1 MKRTF
6 VKKLKK
12 RNIAVSISIPED
24 VWLKDLY
31 QGDMGSDKKFNIAMG
46 KVYRYKLILT
56 AQSNGEVYSEVLV
69 EDKDF
74 NAEMTRR
81 GLNDTSGQ
89 VKKIFIFQWI
99 TISTLRI

>member
-1 MKRTF
+1 MATTIDIKNTEFNRLFCENVKRIF

-12 RNIAVSISIPED
+12 RNISVSISIPED

-69 EDKDF
+69 EV
-74 NAEMTRR
+74 
-81 GLNDTSGQ
+81 
-89 VKKIFIFQWI
+89 VK
-99 TISTLRI
+99 